1 MVDLV
6 DINTN
11 DSDIIK
17 YSIKLL
23 RGNTTIV
30 TKEYLKS
37 INLSDI
43 GSFSNSSEEYIHE
56 SKNLTQE

>member
-1 MVDLV
+1 M

-11 DSDIIK
+11 DTDSNN

-30 TKEYLKS
+30 TKEFLKYR
-37 INLSDI
+37 NVTYI
-43 GSFSNSSEEYIHE
+43 GSIPISSEYKI
-56 SKNLTQE
+56 N